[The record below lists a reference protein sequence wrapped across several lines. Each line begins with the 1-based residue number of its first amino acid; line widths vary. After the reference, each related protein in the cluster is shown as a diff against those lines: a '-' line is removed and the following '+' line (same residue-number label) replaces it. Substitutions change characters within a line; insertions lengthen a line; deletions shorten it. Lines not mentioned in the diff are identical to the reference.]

1 MDICGI
7 WKGCFRVSLVFA
19 LLALLTGCGDEKLF
33 EAPPRGATTDVVP
46 PPVSDSTVTLLARI
60 PYDALQQAVAAKIPA
75 SMPFDGNGHIACVG
89 VPRFDPGVGSHREC
103 HNVLGLGEI
112 CVDVPNIPV
121 PSIKWDNQ
129 QCADYSW
136 HADVSKQ
143 GGFSVARAADAVH
156 LQQGLRVQGQAGVS
170 GDLARLLSLNA
181 KSFAADAV
189 PAIDLKFDMSEQW
202 CPLVSVTPTG
212 RWVSDAKV
220 ELVGSNCIGF
230 DFGPLGHPQ
239 VCAGPVNLGLADVLN
254 GELDKHRGEI
264 QTAVSSALPCDVI
277 RTKIAE
283 QWHPISIKADR
294 NEQLFLN
301 VVPTGA
307 AFSGLVAED
316 QAVKLVVQVT
326 AKTSV
331 GPAGIATQPVPLPPL
346 GHAAA
351 NHSGVVL
358 NVQVAAPYSL
368 LKSELATYLKGK
380 DFKQQT
386 PAGDVKVHID
396 DVDIYPSQT
405 SIAIGLKIRADLPGH
420 WFDTSGWVY
429 LSGRTVAV
437 PANKSVEIQDIHFAT
452 VIDNDFWKIV
462 EALFSQQILGVLRD
476 HSKVDLGKPMDDA
489 AVKIKDGIAQANVP
503 GLKITAD
510 TPAMELTD
518 ISIGKDNLVA
528 SARLSMNFDMEL
540 SAALLDK

>member
-1 MDICGI
+1 M
-7 WKGCFRVSLVFA
+7 A
-19 LLALLTGCGDEKLF
+19 LLALLTGCGDKKLF
-33 EAPPRGATTDVVP
+33 EAPPRSATTDVVP
-46 PPVSDSTVTLLARI
+46 PPVSDSMVTLLARI
-60 PYDALQQAVAAKIPA
+60 PYDALQQAVAAKIKA

-89 VPRFDPGVGSHREC
+89 VPRLDPGGVGSHNEC
-103 HNVLGLGEI
+103 KLGI
-112 CVDVPNIPV
+112 CVPVPDITA
-121 PSIKWDNQ
+121 PSIKWAD
-129 QCADYSW
+129 QCADYNW

-156 LQQGLRVQGQAGVS
+156 LQQGLHVQGQAGVG

-181 KSFAADAV
+181 KSFAADAL

-202 CPLVSVTPTG
+202 CPLVNVTPTG

-220 ELVGSNCIGF
+220 ELVGRNCVGF

-254 GELDKHRGEI
+254 GELDKHKGEI
-264 QTAVSSALPCDVI
+264 QAAVSSALPCDRI
-277 RTKIAE
+277 RAKIAE
-283 QWHPISIKADR
+283 QWHPISIKTDKNA
-294 NEQLFLN
+294 QLFLN

-307 AFSGLVAED
+307 AFSGLIAED
-316 QAVKLVVQVT
+316 QAVKLVVQVM

-331 GPAGIATQPVPLPPL
+331 GPTGIATQSVPLPPL

-351 NHSGVVL
+351 SRSGVVL

-368 LKSELATYLKGK
+368 LKSELATNLKGK

-405 SIAIGLKIRADLPGH
+405 SLAIGIKVKADLPGH

-429 LSGRTVAV
+429 LSGRPVAV
-437 PANKSVEIQDIHFAT
+437 PANKSIEIQDIHFAT

-489 AVKIKDGIAQANVP
+489 AGKIKDGIAQANVP
-503 GLKITAD
+503 GLKITAG

-528 SARLSMNFDMEL
+528 SAKLGIDFDMEL